1 MEVAAAAA
9 IPAPIAAAAI
19 ATVITA
25 TVVAAAG
32 VACAAIDAAAIDAAA
47 IIAGAVAVPAA
58 VITPTPV
65 IAAAIIGIAV
75 AITIADGRGDV
86 TAVAIDARVVATR
99 EREAEPGD
107 ERANKNPSANHVPVL
122 CIANAARSAHDRA

>member
-1 MEVAAAAA
+1 MEVAAAAT
-9 IPAPIAAAAI
+9 ISAPIT
-19 ATVITA
+19 TVVTP
-25 TVVAAAG
+25 TVVAAPG

-47 IIAGAVAVPAA
+47 IIAGAVAVPA

-107 ERANKNPSANHVPVL
+107 ERAYKNPTANHVPVL

>member
-1 MEVAAAAA
+1 MVAATSA
-9 IPAPIAAAAI
+9 IPAMIAGAAAI
-19 ATVITA
+19 AAMI
-25 TVVAAAG
+25 AAA
-32 VACAAIDAAAIDAAA
+32 VIPAAAVTGASIDAAAIDAAA